1 MYHLQGALP
10 TDRNEHCD
18 QHRAYARGE
27 SLELVSQILKTD
39 IFLSIFLSDLKFEIS
54 ETSQSDSPLA

>member
-39 IFLSIFLSDLKFEIS
+39 IFLSIFMSDFEKDMFTAS
-54 ETSQSDSPLA
+54 NDTNQQ